1 MHGLVIYVK
10 EGLSFK
16 QDLPPENSL
25 CSYLCFRVALLLSV
39 SYFFFLYRS
48 HSFSLCTVFYSI
60 TSNIDEVLLINPSA
74 NVFVFVD
81 FKVHHKTG

>member
-39 SYFFFLYRS
+39 SSFSSIDHILFLYAL
-48 HSFSLCTVFYSI
+48 FFI
-60 TSNIDEVLLINPSA
+60 LL
-74 NVFVFVD
+74 
-81 FKVHHKTG
+81 HLT